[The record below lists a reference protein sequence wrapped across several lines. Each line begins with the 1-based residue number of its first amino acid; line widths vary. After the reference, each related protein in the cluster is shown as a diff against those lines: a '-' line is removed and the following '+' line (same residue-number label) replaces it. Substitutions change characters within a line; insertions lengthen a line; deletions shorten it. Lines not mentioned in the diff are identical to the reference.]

1 MILVDANVLI
11 DIVVA
16 KSEWTNW
23 SQDQL
28 TVSSNEGLA
37 INFVIYSEI
46 ASCFASKDDLDLF
59 LSDFSIRVFPV
70 TDEAAYLAAMA
81 HQTYRRLGGH
91 RIATLPDFFIGAHA
105 STASM
110 KLLTRDTARFTT
122 YFPKVKLISPKQR

>member
-16 KSEWTNW
+16 ESTWTSW

-28 TVSSNEGLA
+28 MAWSNEGLA
-37 INFVIYSEI
+37 INFVIYAEI
-46 ASCFASKDDLDLF
+46 APCFSGKDNLDLF

-81 HQTYRRLGGH
+81 HQTYRRLGGQ
-91 RIATLPDFFIGAHA
+91 RITTLPDFFIGAHA
-105 STASM
+105 SAANM
-110 KLLTRDTARFTT
+110 KLLTRDTARFKT
-122 YFPKVKLISPKQR
+122 YFPKVNLISPK